1 MEKKEEYHAKETTA
15 PHILNASSGLV
26 GLCFIVLTSLKIMGL
41 SGKTYIDEF
50 TAAALVFFIASCI
63 ISYLS
68 MRSSF
73 RSKRYARIADVTF
86 LCGLLTLLVITI
98 EISFNMI

>member
-1 MEKKEEYHAKETTA
+1 MEKENFHIKEKTA

-50 TAAALVFFIASCI
+50 TAAALVLFIASCI

-68 MRSSF
+68 MRSTYS
-73 RSKRYARIADVTF
+73 SKRFARIADITF
-86 LCGLLTLLVITI
+86 LGGLVTLLIITI
-98 EISFNMI
+98 EISFNLV